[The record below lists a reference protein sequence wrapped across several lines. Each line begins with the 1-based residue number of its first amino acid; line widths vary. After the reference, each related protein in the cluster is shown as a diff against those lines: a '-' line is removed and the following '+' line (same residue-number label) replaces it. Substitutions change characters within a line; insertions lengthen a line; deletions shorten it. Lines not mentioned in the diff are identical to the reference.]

1 MGRDTLVT
9 RTMSPDPAGISALTT
24 RTGFDRVGRVVRET
38 TPDSAA
44 TLTKYDSVAG
54 DPTRVYTRLGGARD
68 SLAIT
73 MTYL

>member
-1 MGRDTLVT
+1 
-9 RTMSPDPAGISALTT
+9 MSPDSTGISALTT
-24 RTGFDRVGRVVRET
+24 HFGFDWASRTVRET
-38 TPDSAA
+38 APDSAA